1 MKKILL
7 MVLLAG
13 VFCHAAWA
21 QDYGEPGQRP
31 VQNAPAHD
39 WTVTS
44 SVNYSTGDF
53 GTDTTTRT
61 IYVPFTLQRNFSQGR
76 VYATFPYISQ
86 KTGGSGVRAFNGQ
99 PFLTGQTGGSN
110 GWESGVGDII
120 LGGSYDLLREPEKP
134 FDLSAFGSIKFP
146 TADDDK
152 GLGTGEFD
160 ETMGLAFSKSLDKN
174 WSVLGR
180 AGYTFVGDPPGANFK
195 NQFFYA
201 AGVGYQWTDATFS
214 SVSYEERTRIVN
226 GEPNPRDIVLGVD
239 HKLSETL
246 GVFGNLGFG
255 LSNSSPDTFVTA
267 GVSVWF

>member
-1 MKKILL
+1 MKQTFL
-7 MVLLAG
+7 MFLLAG
-13 VFCHAAWA
+13 VFCHTAWE
-21 QDYGEPGQRP
+21 QDYGEPAQQP
-31 VQNAPAHD
+31 VQNLPAHD

-53 GTDTTTRT
+53 GTNTTTRT
-61 IYVPFTLQRNFSQGR
+61 VYVPFTLQRNFTQGR
-76 VYATFPYISQ
+76 VYATLPYISQ
-86 KTGGSGVRAFNGQ
+86 KSGPGVRGFNGL
-99 PFLTGQTGGSN
+99 PFRTGQTGTGN

-146 TADDDK
+146 TADDGK

-160 ETMGLAFSKSLDKN
+160 ETLGLAASKSLDKN
-174 WSVLGR
+174 WSILGR
-180 AGYTFVGDPPGANFK
+180 LGYTFIGDPPGINFK

-214 SVSYEERTRIVN
+214 SIVYEERTRLVN
-226 GEPNPRDIVLGVD
+226 GQPNPRDLVLGVD

-246 GVFGNLGFG
+246 GIFANLGFG
-255 LSNSSPDTFVTA
+255 LSNSSPDTFATA
-267 GVSVWF
+267 GVNAWF